1 MMEIP
6 AMASVPLVALLK
18 HFQGCCKP
26 KPRCRVDATNR
37 ERRPS
42 EKQRGHGNPENAVA
56 SLGLPWLNTRR
67 HHGGNPHAIA
77 SLIVLV
83 LVLALVLWVFRR
95 KPN

>member
-6 AMASVPLVALLK
+6 AMASVPFVALL
-18 HFQGCCKP
+18 
-26 KPRCRVDATNR
+26 
-37 ERRPS
+37 
-42 EKQRGHGNPENAVA
+42 A